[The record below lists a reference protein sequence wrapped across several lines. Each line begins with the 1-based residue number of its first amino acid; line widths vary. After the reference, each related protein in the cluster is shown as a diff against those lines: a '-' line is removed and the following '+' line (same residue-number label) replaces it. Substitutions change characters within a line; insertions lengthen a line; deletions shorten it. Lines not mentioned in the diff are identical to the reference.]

1 MGKAKRKINR
11 NRVEQTLVFE
21 EKNKKPSQFNKVKK
35 YISLRWFQPNWKN
48 ILVIT
53 ISFFGLSFI
62 LAYPLGLLI
71 DNYMLAY
78 TLTHTFV
85 TSFIIVF
92 YNSRGERK
100 TENIIEFFVRWI
112 MIAVVLLILSLLASN
127 RLEG

>member
-21 EKNKKPSQFNKVKK
+21 ENNKKPSQFNKVKK

-127 RLEG
+127 RVEG

>member
-127 RLEG
+127 RFEG

>member
-21 EKNKKPSQFNKVKK
+21 EKNKKPSPFNTVKK

-53 ISFFGLSFI
+53 ITFFGSSFI

-71 DNYMLAY
+71 GNYMLAY
-78 TLTHTFV
+78 TLSHTFV